1 MTGEGAAP
9 PPEGQTDSRTG
20 AAPVAKPPGGAGPAG
35 GEVGPLAGVRVVEC
49 GTLIAGP
56 FCGQLLGDFGA
67 EVIKVED
74 PAGGDPMRQWGQV
87 KVQGRSL
94 HWPIV
99 ARNKKSVTADL
110 RRPEGQELLRGLL
123 ERADVLVE
131 NFRPGTLE
139 RWDLGPDH
147 LAEIN
152 PRLVVVRVS
161 GYGQSGPYAPRA
173 GFGSIGEAM
182 GGIRYLSGEPDRPP
196 SRVGI
201 SLGDSLAAT
210 FAALGALLALR
221 ARDRTGRGQVVDSA
235 IYEAVLAL
243 MEAEL
248 PEWELAGYQRQR
260 TGSVLPGAAP
270 SNVYPTA
277 DGDQILVAANRD
289 TVFARLAVLMGRPE
303 LTEDPRYATNDARS
317 ARQEELDGIVAS
329 FTATRPAAE
338 LLEALADAGVPAGMI
353 YQARD
358 MLGDPHF
365 AAREAVVRLAHPILG
380 EFPLQNVAPRLS
392 GTPGAVRTLGPELG
406 VDNDEIYRGLLGLAD
421 EDLDRLR
428 AAGIV

>member
-1 MTGEGAAP
+1 M
-9 PPEGQTDSRTG
+9 S
-20 AAPVAKPPGGAGPAG
+20 GAG
-35 GEVGPLAGVRVVEC
+35 GPLEGVRVVEC

-94 HWPIV
+94 HWPII

-110 RRPEGQELLRGLL
+110 RRPEGRDLLRRLL
-123 ERADVLVE
+123 GSSDILLE

-139 RWDLGPDH
+139 RWDLGPDR

-152 PRLVVVRVS
+152 PRLIVVRVS
-161 GYGQSGPYAPRA
+161 GYGQDGPYAPRA

-182 GGIRYLSGEPDRPP
+182 GGIRFLSGEPDRPP

-243 MEAEL
+243 MEAVL

-270 SNVYPTA
+270 SNVYPTR
-277 DGDQILVAANRD
+277 DGDQVLVAANRD
-289 TVFARLAVLMGRPE
+289 TVFARLAAAMGRPE
-303 LTEDPRYATNDARS
+303 LAVDERYATNDARS
-317 ARQEELDGIVAS
+317 ARQVELDAIVAAW
-329 FTATRPAAE
+329 TATVDADP
-338 LLEALADAGVPAGMI
+338 LLETLGEAGVPAGRI
-353 YQARD
+353 YQTKD
-358 MLGDPHF
+358 MLADPHF
-365 AAREAVVRLAHPILG
+365 AAREAFVRLAHPVLG
-380 EFPLQNVAPRLS
+380 DFPLQNVAPKLS
-392 GTPGAVRTLGPELG
+392 ETPGSVRDLGPELG
-406 VDNDEIYRGLLGLAD
+406 AHNDEIYRGLLGLGD
-421 EDLDRLR
+421 EQLQALGAER
-428 AAGIV
+428 IV